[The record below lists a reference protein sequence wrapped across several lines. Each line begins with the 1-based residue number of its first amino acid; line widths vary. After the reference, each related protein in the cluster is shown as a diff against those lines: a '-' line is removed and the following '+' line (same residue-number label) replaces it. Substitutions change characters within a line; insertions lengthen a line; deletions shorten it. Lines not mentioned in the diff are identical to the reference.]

1 MNKDNI
7 FIKDLFKILKS
18 IENSWE
24 ITKLKFLLS
33 LDIGKRIILFS
44 KSVGDKHCKA
54 NPLFSLFSSR

>member
-44 KSVGDKHCKA
+44 KS
-54 NPLFSLFSSR
+54 